1 MIMKS
6 KTYSRLHA
14 LGPSVCAPHP
24 KVLRKIAKE
33 IDAEGI
39 VSAHELRVARHMG
52 IMATTPIT
60 RLGFNDG
67 IIFPF
72 EEMAAGPTRAMLS
85 PAAAFAPA
93 TPKKRVMHAL
103 ALLVDFPDNKGS
115 RPAKEFEKLLF
126 HKANPDSMT
135 NFYDKLSYG
144 ALNLTGEV
152 IDYVRAPQPYK
163 YYTAGESGTGTN
175 YPQNTPGL
183 LNDALTIF
191 CQNDN
196 LTRFDADQ
204 DGFVDGIFLIH
215 AGGGAEAESNK
226 QKRKDMIWSH
236 KWTLPQP
243 FVNQGVK
250 VFAYS
255 TEPED
260 GRVGV
265 FSHEFG
271 HVLGL
276 PDLYDTTYRS
286 HGIGDWCLMAGGS
299 WGGGGDRPA
308 RMSCWCLSKL
318 SWIEPKKV
326 SSKKSVKLDTLEA
339 KRTECYRL
347 WKKGASGPEYFLAE
361 NRQASGL
368 DAALPGSGLAL
379 WHIDEGQSNNDN
391 AVAYMVAIVQA
402 DGRKD
407 LELLKNSG
415 DGGDVFPGDKKVTEI
430 SDQTTPS
437 TNSNM
442 GSSSGVTLKNIKM
455 SGKIVSFDAIV

>member
-1 MIMKS
+1 MNS
-6 KTYSRLHA
+6 TTCSRLHA
-14 LGPSVCAPHP
+14 LGPSVCMPHP
-24 KVLRKIAKE
+24 KVLKKIAKE
-33 IDAEGI
+33 IDAEGL
-39 VSAHELRVARHMG
+39 VSAHELRIARHMG
-52 IMATTPIT
+52 LMATTPIT

-67 IIFPF
+67 IIFPYD
-72 EEMAAGPTRAMLS
+72 EAAAGPARRAMRRA
-85 PAAAFAPA
+85 AAAFAPA
-93 TPKKRVMHAL
+93 ASTKRKMHAL

-115 RPAKEFEKLLF
+115 RPAKDFHKLLF
-126 HKANPDSMT
+126 DKANPNSMT

-144 ALNLTGEV
+144 ALDLTGEV
-152 IDYVRAPQPYK
+152 IDYARAPQPYG

-196 LTRFDADQ
+196 LTRFDTDQ

-215 AGGGAEAESNK
+215 AGGGAEAESNA
-226 QKRKDMIWSH
+226 QKRKNMIWSH

-243 FVNQGVK
+243 FVNQAVK

-299 WGGGGDRPA
+299 WGQEGNRPA

-318 SWIEPKKV
+318 GWITPKKV
-326 SSKKSVKLDTLEA
+326 GAKKSIKLDTLEN
-339 KRTECYRL
+339 KKTECCRL

-368 DAALPGSGLAL
+368 DASLPGSGLAL
-379 WHIDEGQSNNDN
+379 WHIDERQSNNDN
-391 AVAYMVAIVQA
+391 PAAYLVALVQA
-402 DGRKD
+402 DGKKD

-415 DGGDVFPGDKKVTEI
+415 DAGDVFPGAKKITAI
-430 SDQTTPS
+430 SGQTTPS

-442 GSSSGVTLKNIKM
+442 GASSGVALKNIAL
-455 SGKIVSFDAIV
+455 SGKMVSFDATV